1 MQEKRIGYRKNK
13 YVPDERTQGGL
24 HKPEPGKGVTI
35 MADIGKSLKGI
46 WLKGME
52 AVSNTASNIASN
64 TKYKVEEM
72 NILNRRR
79 EILSDFGAQAYEL
92 WQKGEQFPE
101 SLAALLQEL
110 STLDETLNAIR
121 TEKLAGVKTEA
132 DSKENPPAAEEQQP
146 DETAD
151 EELEAHC
158 EETPLMAGAE
168 QNDMPCEA
176 HEEAQED
183 PTPDDDQPEA

>member
-1 MQEKRIGYRKNK
+1 
-13 YVPDERTQGGL
+13 
-24 HKPEPGKGVTI
+24 

-52 AVSNTASNIASN
+52 AVSNTASSIASN

-92 WQKGEQFPE
+92 WQKGEQFPAT
-101 SLAALLQEL
+101 LAALLEEL
-110 STLDETLNAIR
+110 SKLDETLNAIR

-132 DSKENPPAAEEQQP
+132 AEETDEVPEGPAEEESADTMDDPSDVEADDLPAEEAEQDQPGEPAAEE
-146 DETAD
+146 
-151 EELEAHC
+151 
-158 EETPLMAGAE
+158 
-168 QNDMPCEA
+168 N
-176 HEEAQED
+176 
-183 PTPDDDQPEA
+183 QPEDSAPEA